1 MLRGLQTLNN
11 SAPAPQI
18 RCADQGYDCQGCAS
32 QGGNCYNSQ
41 NMEQCC
47 NDNGCTW
54 DKASPQQCGS
64 RHTPSQGGSVT
75 GVDAARQ
82 CLQPGSD
89 LRTAEVCCKSACNN
103 DAQCIGHCQSIV
115 SGQEPSPGSGPD
127 GCPSAYFDQ
136 NMQPNFAGSCNNN
149 SPGGYVD
156 CCRCGGMSGGI
167 GQCPS
172 GCSDMGGDCVPSGG
186 SPPSPPSLPQ
196 TRGCYS
202 VDEGGNY
209 FRMSE
214 NSADK
219 CQPPNVWVNG
229 NGGNQPQPT
238 PPQPSPPQ
246 PSPSKDCTDD
256 QVKSLQTGK
265 CLTITKDT
273 KWTEDVYN
281 SMLADMVSETGLS
294 KEVCTCALSNITKK
308 YSPIETKN
316 NNSAILNIIKDC
328 SNRKIK
334 SVTPQLYTSDDNSDT
349 GKSDNTK
356 KILLIVGIIL
366 LVLALLVLGGVM
378 IHEHNKK

>member
-1 MLRGLQTLNN
+1 M
-11 SAPAPQI
+11 I
-18 RCADQGYDCQGCAS
+18 
-32 QGGNCYNSQ
+32 
-41 NMEQCC
+41 
-47 NDNGCTW
+47 
-54 DKASPQQCGS
+54 
-64 RHTPSQGGSVT
+64 
-75 GVDAARQ
+75 
-82 CLQPGSD
+82 
-89 LRTAEVCCKSACNN
+89 
-103 DAQCIGHCQSIV
+103 
-115 SGQEPSPGSGPD
+115 
-127 GCPSAYFDQ
+127 
-136 NMQPNFAGSCNNN
+136 PNFTGSCNN

-156 CCRCGGMSGGI
+156 CCRCAGH

-172 GCSDMGGDCVPSGG
+172 GCVTRGGNCVPSGG
-186 SPPSPPSLPQ
+186 SPPQ
-196 TRGCYS
+196 
-202 VDEGGNY
+202 
-209 FRMSE
+209 
-214 NSADK
+214 
-219 CQPPNVWVNG
+219 
-229 NGGNQPQPT
+229 
-238 PPQPSPPQ
+238 PQPSPPQ
-246 PSPSKDCTDD
+246 PQPSPCNSN

-273 KWTEDVYN
+273 KWTKDVYN

-334 SVTPQLYTSDDNSDT
+334 AVTPQLYTSDDSPDT

>member
-11 SAPAPQI
+11 NAPAPQI

-32 QGGNCYNSQ
+32 QGGNCYNNQ
-41 NMEQCC
+41 NMKQCC

-54 DKASPQQCGS
+54 DEAKPQQCGS

-75 GVDAARQ
+75 GVDAATQ
-82 CLQPGSD
+82 CLQSNSD
-89 LRTAEVCCKSACNN
+89 IRTAEVCCKSACNN

-136 NMQPNFAGSCNNN
+136 NMQPNFTGSCNNN

-186 SPPSPPSLPQ
+186 SPPQPSPPS
-196 TRGCYS
+196 
-202 VDEGGNY
+202 
-209 FRMSE
+209 
-214 NSADK
+214 
-219 CQPPNVWVNG
+219 PPY
-229 NGGNQPQPT
+229 PPS
-238 PPQPSPPQ
+238 PPQPSPP

-273 KWTEDVYN
+273 KWTKDVYN

-294 KEVCTCALSNITKK
+294 KELCTCALSNITKK
-308 YSPIETKN
+308 YSPIGTKN
-316 NNSAILNIIKDC
+316 NTSAILNIIKDC

-334 SVTPQLYTSDDNSDT
+334 AVTPQLYTSDDSPDT